1 MVLLLMIMI
10 MIMIMIKIMNFSS
23 SVPVDMT
30 SVYEFHMWLLSL
42 LTDIC
47 GKLMGLADNDYDNDH
62 ADENGDFDH
71 GHVMISFSLRLRC
84 GHYCVSSLF
93 RQTNAE
99 SSSSSSSSKSS
110 SSLSLWSSLYY
121 HHCH

>member
-1 MVLLLMIMI
+1 MMLLLV
-10 MIMIMIKIMNFSS
+10 IMIMIKIMNYSS

-47 GKLMGLADNDYDNDH
+47 GKLMGLADNDYDNGH

-71 GHVMISFSLRLRC
+71 GQWSCHDKFQPPIAMWPLLC
-84 GHYCVSSLF
+84 QLF
-93 RQTNAE
+93 V
-99 SSSSSSSSKSS
+99 
-110 SSLSLWSSLYY
+110 
-121 HHCH
+121 